1 MTNEGTTES
10 RVSRLERDGARDGQR
25 LAELE
30 RRVDALT
37 PLLTSVVTLTVE
49 FKNMREDLSAFM
61 AGVEKRD
68 KEREARDADRDKDR
82 LYSRRA
88 LVSVGVALLCALIGA
103 VAVLLSAH

>member
-1 MTNEGTTES
+1 M
-10 RVSRLERDGARDGQR
+10 LERDGARDGQR
-25 LAELE
+25 LSELE

-49 FKNMREDLSAFM
+49 FKNMREDLGTFM

-68 KEREARDADRDKDR
+68 KERDEREKEREKNR

-103 VAVLLSAH
+103 VAVLVGAH